1 MMLLRNKRKYKS
13 VYDIFLQKEVDSYMN
28 VRKTI
33 RRSSG
38 RESRNNYN
46 MPQKKN
52 SGFLGRVI
60 RRFFLVLFAVVIMLA
75 SVLLMVLNLVFNG
88 PSPTAR
94 DQLAMALIEASA
106 TKWVPALFIG
116 EEAVAELKSDGGDVG
131 LQDDVTDANAVIIN
145 RAGLTA
151 NADEWANYPDGI
163 RIESIEGATYKAKV
177 MLVRNPSQ
185 VYLGI
190 STHNGFSTSIPGK
203 RLNVAIED
211 ESAIAA
217 VNAGAFNDDGTSGSY
232 VGSLPEGLVYSGGN
246 CVWKTGVPPNGITGF
261 AGFNEDNVLVVHKD
275 NITAAQAEELNIRD
289 GCCFGPVL
297 IMNGE
302 INMEAY
308 NKASGLNPRTA
319 IGQRADGAV
328 IFVCIDGR
336 QPSSMGG
343 EYKDIIDIMVEYG
356 AINACNMDGGSST
369 VMMYRDTYG
378 LYGEKGQVQMM
389 NSYSLLQT
397 EPRKMPDF
405 WLVRPTEEG

>member
-1 MMLLRNKRKYKS
+1 MLNFKPYNP
-13 VYDIFLQKEVDSYMN
+13 QKPISKN
-28 VRKTI
+28 VKTSI
-33 RRSSG
+33 VRILRRS
-38 RESRNNYN
+38 
-46 MPQKKN
+46 
-52 SGFLGRVI
+52 
-60 RRFFLVLFAVVIMLA
+60 FLVFFAVIIMVMSALI
-75 SVLLMVLNLVFNG
+75 LVLNLVFNG

-94 DQLAMALIEASA
+94 NQLTMTLIEASA

-116 EEAVAELKSDGGDVG
+116 EDGVAEIRAGVDVK
-131 LQDDVTDANAVIIN
+131 LEDDVTDVNAVVIN
-145 RAGLTA
+145 RGGLTA
-151 NADEWANYPDGI
+151 NADEWSDYPDGI
-163 RIESIEGATYKAKV
+163 RIESVDGDTYNAKV
-177 MLVRNPSQ
+177 MIVRDPSQ

-190 STHNGFSTSIPGK
+190 STHEGFSTSIPGK

-211 ESAIAA
+211 EGAIAA
-217 VNAGAFNDDGTSGSY
+217 VNGGAFNDDGTSGSY
-232 VGSLPEGLVYSGGN
+232 VGTLPAGLVYSEGE
-246 CVWKTGVPPNGITGF
+246 CVWTSGKPSETSGF
-261 AGFNEDNVLVVHKD
+261 AGFTKDNILVVHKD
-275 NITAAQAEELNIRD
+275 NISKAQAEELNIRD

-308 NKASGLNPRTA
+308 NKISGLNPRTA

-343 EYKDIIDIMVEYG
+343 EYKDVIDIMVEYG

-378 LYGEKGQVQMM
+378 LYGEAGQVQIM

-405 WLVRPTEEG
+405 WMVRPAKEG